1 MKSIIKLLFAAV
13 LTLCAVTFLPQAE
26 PVVAIP
32 GALLYVVLITN
43 LIVPPTHLLTG
54 QLNAVTDMAVWNKYI
69 IEKLR
74 KVNEFLFRSK
84 NETPF
89 VLGGATVYIP
99 QAGNDPTIEV
109 DTFTVPGVAVVR
121 TDSDINY
128 VLQYFRTVP
137 TAVPWAE
144 LQTISYDKIDS
155 VIGGHMLSLAE
166 KVADSLLIK
175 WCPAAVTQ
183 IATTGG
189 TGATTVQPVTG
200 QTGTRKAFDQSDL
213 VNAMIQMNRD
223 NVAKQGRVALID
235 DYMYAGFYNSL
246 TATQFNS
253 FHQYANNQTGQV
265 GRLHGFDIFT
275 RSSVLQFAS
284 GGTVP
289 EALDSALG
297 ATDNLASLCW
307 QQDCVAHAIGETKL
321 FTDADNPLYYGNLYS
336 AIVRSGGRSTRTD
349 KKGVIAIVQAA

>member
-1 MKSIIKLLFAAV
+1 MKSIIKLLFFAA
-13 LTLCAVTFLPQAE
+13 LTLCAVTILPQAE
-26 PVVAIP
+26 PVVAFT
-32 GALLYVVLITN
+32 GGLLYLVVLTG
-43 LIVPPTHLLTG
+43 LVVPTYHLNG
-54 QLNAVTDMAVWNKYI
+54 QLNAVTDVAVWNKYI
-69 IEKLR
+69 IEKFR

-84 NETPF
+84 DESGF

-99 QAGNDPTIEV
+99 QAGSDPTIQV
-109 DTFTVPGVAVVR
+109 DTFTLPGTAAVR
-121 TDSDINY
+121 TDSDVNY

-144 LQTISYDKIDS
+144 LQTISYQKIDS
-155 VIGGHMLSLAE
+155 VIGGHMRSLAE
-166 KVADSLLIK
+166 KVADAMLIK

-183 IATTGG
+183 VATTGG
-189 TGATTVQPVTG
+189 TGVTTVQPVTG

-213 VNAMIQMNRD
+213 VTAMIRMNRD
-223 NVAKQGRVALID
+223 DVPKQGRVCLID

-246 TATQFNS
+246 SATQFNS
-253 FHQYANNQTGQV
+253 FHQYANNESGQV

-284 GGTVP
+284 AGTVP
-289 EALDSALG
+289 EALDSALD

-307 QQDCVAHAIGETKL
+307 QEDCVANAIGETKL
-321 FTDADNPLYYGNLYS
+321 FTNVDDPLYYGNLYS
-336 AIVRSGGRSTRTD
+336 AIVRAGGRSTRTD